1 MVKYTTGRRKTD
13 TLQYKAIV
21 SLISTFAG
29 VIISVS
35 SFFIGQIT
43 KAESEGFKEAAQV
56 NRIDTNEKSVN
67 LLTDEVKEVK
77 KDQEEIK
84 KQVHKID
91 NNIVKVSTKIDFL
104 IRKERE
110 KEKEE

>member
-1 MVKYTTGRRKTD
+1 MRSGRRKTD
-13 TLQYKAIV
+13 TLQYKAMV

-43 KAESEGFKEAAQV
+43 KAEKAGAEKAQQLEK
-56 NRIDTNEKSVN
+56 IETNTKNVD
-67 LLTDEVKEVK
+67 LITKEVKEVK
-77 KDQEEIK
+77 EDQEEIK

-91 NNIVKVSTKIDFL
+91 NNIVTVSTKIDFL
-104 IRKERE
+104 IRKEIKRE
-110 KEKEE
+110 KEENDL